1 MKNGIFSLTTTLFS
15 VAHSQ
20 VAADCFS
27 QSSSASGLTQ
37 GEPFTQL
44 TDLQSEKFT
53 KTMRLAAIKACVSS
67 VRRVTGISVMYQ
79 DRIDETNTLVL
90 PPIGDATGWC
100 TTFRLKSDEDYIRE
114 IAINYDNTGLTY
126 MAIASAEQV
135 MFFGSKQE
143 RKN

>member
-1 MKNGIFSLTTTLFS
+1 
-15 VAHSQ
+15 
-20 VAADCFS
+20 
-27 QSSSASGLTQ
+27 
-37 GEPFTQL
+37 
-44 TDLQSEKFT
+44 
-53 KTMRLAAIKACVSS
+53 MRLSAIKVCVSS